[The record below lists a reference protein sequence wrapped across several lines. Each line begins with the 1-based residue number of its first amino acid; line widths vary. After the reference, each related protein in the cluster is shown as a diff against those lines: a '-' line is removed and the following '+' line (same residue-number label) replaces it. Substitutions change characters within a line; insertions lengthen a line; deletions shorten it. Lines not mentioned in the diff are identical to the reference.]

1 MKKKNLLCIFY
12 LSLSLLAGAAGRLD
26 AQNTA
31 VYDQPGRDFRM
42 GVTLYQNGKYAA
54 AKRAFGQT
62 ERRLSA
68 LDADDAYMRE
78 ECAYYKALCDVLL
91 YHKNGASALRDFVQA
106 YPESNRV
113 NDAYMQLADFEYNY
127 ARYQSAYDNYQKV
140 DPDELDTRNEARSRY
155 FFRTGYA
162 AFMIKKYDDAKLYFS
177 RLIDQNTRY
186 TVFATYY
193 YAYILYSQ
201 GFYQTALDNFE
212 KIEDDPSLSAII
224 PLYMLQC
231 RHMLGENEKV
241 LEDGPGLMETAG
253 EKRKAEI
260 GRLLGEAY
268 YMQGDYRRAIPYLN
282 AFYKN
287 SASLPDVEGCYIL
300 GYCYYQIGYYDSAV
314 VFFQK
319 VLPLDPEPKLKQTTL
334 YHLAYCYLQQGNKK
348 FAMDAFA
355 QASRIE
361 DANEVMAE
369 DAAYYHAQLLYELGV
384 NTYPSSISVF
394 EGFLERYPNS
404 AYRQRVYG
412 YLVDLYM
419 TTKDYDHALAS
430 IARIPHPS
438 VKILR
443 AEQRLLFNK
452 GVEAYLRRAY
462 GTALDYFEKAAKAD
476 RDEALTARANYWQG
490 ECYYAGGR
498 YEKAAEF
505 YRKFLSASISK
516 TLPEYPN
523 ALFSMGYAA
532 MEMVNYPL
540 ALRYWKEFLA
550 LPAERVAGEP
560 GWGADAY
567 VRQGDCLYM
576 QEEYGPAVDSYRTA
590 VEKGYTPQDYP
601 LLQTALCYGAMG
613 QYAKK
618 VETLS
623 GLERNFPQSNYKGK
637 IWQELAGTYLT
648 LEDNEK
654 ALQYYRKLRDLQPGS
669 PAALLAQTRM
679 GLIYFNQGNNHEAL
693 NCFKAVAQASPSTEE
708 GRQAL
713 ASIRNIYMSMNQID
727 LYFAYVK
734 KLPHIKIEESEQD
747 SLTYLAAENFY
758 LDGDCAQALQGL
770 KKYLD
775 AYPEGIFMV
784 DAWLNVAECAEKT
797 GDGEN
802 LKRALAKLAQLKIE
816 QAEPSARKLAD
827 IYYAEKEYKP
837 ALGYYTRL
845 EELASTD
852 ANSLAAKI
860 GKMRCYRATGKSKEL
875 ISAAL
880 DVLRMDGVSE
890 VESDEAR
897 YFIAQAA
904 PAVGEKELSM
914 QQYEILAKS
923 KNPDYASEACY
934 AILEQ
939 RYRGGFYDEAERLIY
954 EYLNGGSLN
963 DYYLAKVYLLWAD
976 IYYQRGNVLQAKQTL
991 QSIADN
997 YEGEDLRQI
1006 ALDKLGMISQKENE
1020 ALREEEELR
1029 EERYSDPGELV
1040 LPSM

>member
-1 MKKKNLLCIFY
+1 MKTQNLLRVFF
-12 LSLSLLAGAAGRLD
+12 LSLGLWAAAMLH

-31 VYDQPGRDFRM
+31 VYNQPGRDFRM

-54 AKRAFGQT
+54 AKRAFVQT
-62 ERRLSA
+62 ERRLSG
-68 LDADDAYMRE
+68 LDDDVAYMRE
-78 ECAYYKALCDVLL
+78 ECVYYKAMCDVLL
-91 YHKNGASALRDFVQA
+91 YHKNGSSALRDFVEA

-113 NDAYMQLADFEYNY
+113 NGAYMQLADFEYNY
-127 ARYQSAYDNYQKV
+127 ARYQSAYEYYQKV
-140 DPDELDTRNEARSRY
+140 DPDELDARGEEQSRY

-162 AFMIKKYDDAKLYFS
+162 AFMTKKYDDAKLYFS
-177 RLIDQNTRY
+177 RLIDKETRY

-201 GFYQTALDNFE
+201 GYYQTALDNFE
-212 KIEDDPSLSAII
+212 KVADDPSLSSII

-231 RHMLGENEKV
+231 RHVLGESEKV
-241 LEDGPGLMETAG
+241 LEEGPGLMETAS

-268 YMQGDYRRAIPYLN
+268 YTQGDYRQAIPYMN

-287 SASLPDVEGCYIL
+287 SATLPDVEGCYIL

-319 VLPLDPEPKLKQTTL
+319 ALPLEPEPKLKQTIL

-355 QASRIE
+355 QASKIE
-361 DANEVMAE
+361 DANATMAE
-369 DAAYYHAQLLYELGV
+369 DASYYHAQLVYELGV
-384 NTYPSSISVF
+384 NAYPSSISVF
-394 EGFLERYPNS
+394 EDFLERYPNS

-412 YLVDLYM
+412 YLVSLYT

-430 IARIPHPS
+430 IAKIPHPS
-438 VKILR
+438 VEILR

-462 GTALDYFEKAAKAD
+462 GTALGYFEKAAQAD
-476 RDEALTARANYWQG
+476 RDETLTARACYWQG
-490 ECYYAGGR
+490 ECYYTSGQYA
-498 YEKAAEF
+498 KAAQ
-505 YRKFLSASISK
+505 YYQKFLATSVSK

-532 MEMVNYPL
+532 MEMVNYTL
-540 ALRYWKEFLA
+540 ALRYWKEFLE
-550 LPAERVAGEP
+550 LPADRIAG
-560 GWGADAY
+560 GTAWVADAY
-567 VRQGDCLYM
+567 VRQGDCRYM
-576 QEEYGPAVDSYRTA
+576 QEEYEPAVASYRTA
-590 VEKGYTPQDYP
+590 VEKGYAPQDYP

-613 QYAKK
+613 QYQKK
-618 VETLS
+618 AETLA
-623 GLERNFPQSNYKGK
+623 GLERNFPQSPYKGK

-669 PAALLAQTRM
+669 SAALLAQTRM
-679 GLIYFNQGNNHEAL
+679 GLIYFNQGNNQEAL

-727 LYFAYVK
+727 RYFAYVK
-734 KLPHIKIEESEQD
+734 QLPHIKIEESEQD

-758 LDGDCAQALQGL
+758 LDGDCVQALSGF

-775 AYPEGIFMV
+775 TYPEGIFMV
-784 DAWLNVAECAEKT
+784 DAWLSVADCAEKT
-797 GDGEN
+797 GDREN
-802 LKRALAKLAQLKIE
+802 MKRAFAKLSQLKIE

-827 IYYAEKEYKP
+827 MYYSDRDYKL

-852 ANSLAAKI
+852 AAMLAAKM
-860 GKMRCYRATGKSKEL
+860 GKMRCYRAVGKSKEL

-880 DVLRMDGVSE
+880 DVLRTEGLSE

-904 PAVGEKELSM
+904 PAVGEKELAM
-914 QQYEILAKS
+914 QQYEILARS

-954 EYLNGGSLN
+954 EYLDGGSLN

-997 YEGEDLRQI
+997 YEGEDLRRV
-1006 ALDKLGMISQKENE
+1006 ALDKLEMIGQKEAE
-1020 ALREEEELR
+1020 ELRREKELR
-1029 EERYSDPGELV
+1029 EERYADPGELV